1 MNFKWTRE
9 SILILILAL
18 AVLLGGFYYGQQ
30 LMISPAQEAEAGSSR
45 ILSDQQELLEKIEG
59 MEASQQSLETNLE
72 VLHETIPVSSDPSAW
87 MAKLKELADQHQMEI
102 VLLTNTEA
110 VSSNTVES
118 IENTAIATYQLEL
131 EYNEVAQLNQ
141 LITDLYAL
149 QQLTDIQSIFYEA
162 GQSMAFKAALTIQTY
177 HQSNGLETE
186 VVNQTEDSE

>member
-162 GQSMAFKAALTIQTY
+162 DQSMAFKAALTIQTY